1 MRKFI
6 SWFVRDE
13 RGVSAMEYAV
23 LAGIVAVA
31 LGAVATTFNS
41 SVSTMFSTMF
51 NSITTAQGGTK
62 G

>member
-6 SWFVRDE
+6 SFFVRDE

-31 LGAVATTFNS
+31 LGGVGVAFGNNVT
-41 SVSTMFSTMF
+41 TMF
-51 NSITTAQGGTK
+51 NNMFTAITTQQAR
-62 G
+62 